1 MSKSTQVAA
10 IQMYARPGTVS
21 ANLVE
26 AERLVRDAAAAGAQL
41 VVLPEFF
48 NTGYQLSDDS
58 FVLAEWRQGRTWRWV
73 TSLAV
78 ELGIYLA
85 GGFLARKDGEVYNTL
100 LLSGPDGRTWDYD
113 KRHPFAWERAFV
125 RPGRQPI
132 IAATP
137 LGRIGLLMSW
147 DCAFA
152 DSFSALAGKIDLLL
166 IASCAPRFHDT
177 VLTYPD
183 GTRLSLAG
191 LNPIARR
198 IRDGSEDLFSDNI
211 RRQAAYL
218 GVPVVHACPAPT
230 GQLRTTIP
238 RAHASYLTMTALNP
252 LSWLRLEQADLARID
267 IGFFA
272 ETGIIHPDGRM
283 RSAVTGANEVVV
295 EEIFLATAP
304 PQPVG
309 RPAPPVPTVAYLVER
324 LLEQLMVPVY
334 ENAMGRQTLYTA
346 RFLLTLAAV
355 LFVGY
360 WLRQLRRP
368 RA

>member
-1 MSKSTQVAA
+1 MSNPLNVAA
-10 IQMYARPGTVS
+10 IQMYARPGAVTG
-21 ANLVE
+21 NLAT
-26 AERLVRDAAAAGAQL
+26 AERLVRDAVAAGAQL

-58 FVLAEWRQGRTWRWV
+58 FVLAEWRQGRTWRWI

-85 GGFLARKDGEVYNTL
+85 GGFLVRKDAEVYNTL

-125 RPGRQPI
+125 RPGDHPI
-132 IAATP
+132 IADTP

-152 DSFSALAGKIDLLL
+152 DSFTPLAGNVDLLL

-183 GTRLSLAG
+183 GERLSLAG

-198 IRDGSEDLFSDNI
+198 IRDGSEGLFSENL

-218 GVPVVHACPAPT
+218 GVPVVHACPSPA

-238 RAHASYLTMTALNP
+238 RAHSSYLLMTALNP
-252 LSWLRLEQADLARID
+252 LRWQRLEQADLARVD

-272 ETGIIHPDGRM
+272 ATRIILPDGRT
-283 RSAVTGANEVVV
+283 REAATRAD
-295 EEIFLATAP
+295 EIVADTVQLAAAP
-304 PQPVG
+304 PESSGKPG
-309 RPAPPVPTVAYLVER
+309 TPVPGVAYLVEGLLRR
-324 LLEQLMVPVY
+324 LMIPVY
-334 ENAMGRQTLYTA
+334 ENAMGRQTVYTA
-346 RFLLTLAAV
+346 RFLLTLAAF
-355 LFVGY
+355 LFFIY
-360 WLRQLRRP
+360 WFRQLRRRTP
-368 RA
+368 